1 MSIPNSKNNVIVCLD
16 ETGIITTAQITYQNN
31 EHIVSHIKQFN
42 AHLSS
47 NDNSIWSVDVKYPY
61 IIIGGNHKGV
71 LMFNYEEDVNDNDT
85 DINVIK
91 RSILYKG
98 NEHNVPSVRI
108 SPCGLFIASNSIDS
122 YTKVFDVYKKKL
134 LCRFNNPKSEWG
146 WNVMFIPKC
155 LFSYKEYFY
164 DFVSNENENNFVT
177 DLFHL
182 ENANL
187 TNKNTIHNVHSRY
200 NINKESNNDDNDY
213 YYQRYLEDNLI
224 NKYYILSTYHNIA
237 YLNELVF
244 THNNNNNNN
253 DESDWR
259 IENKPLGKV
268 ELFKNFLIERFRGYT
283 NLSFMEILIL
293 KQLKSFGRYE
303 YLFISESMK
312 LIFIGNKTG
321 DLQIFRM
328 VIEVGECDDKIG
340 IIDTPDVIIDY
351 YEKLAG
357 IRVIEADDG
366 ESVDIYALDLKGTF
380 HQHRLIKKKVNNDN
394 EDNDDDDMNNES

>member
-1 MSIPNSKNNVIVCLD
+1 MSIPNNKDNIIVCLD
-16 ETGIITTAQITYQNN
+16 ETGIITTALITYHNK
-31 EHIVSHIKQFN
+31 EHIISNIKQFN

-71 LMFNYEEDVNDNDT
+71 LMFNYEEDVIDDNNNND
-85 DINVIK
+85 NVIK
-91 RSILYKG
+91 KSILYKG
-98 NEHNVPSVRI
+98 NEHNVPSVRL

-134 LCRFNNPKSEWG
+134 LCKFNNPKSEWG

-177 DLFHL
+177 NLFHL

-187 TNKNTIHNVHSRY
+187 TNKNKIHNDKEEY
-200 NINKESNNDDNDY
+200 ILNKESNDY

-244 THNNNNNNN
+244 AHDENDGEGDNNV
-253 DESDWR
+253 SWK

-283 NLSFMEILIL
+283 NLSVMEIWIL

-357 IRVIEADDG
+357 IRVIESDDG

-380 HQHRLIKKKVNNDN
+380 HQHRITRKVNNEKAN
-394 EDNDDDDMNNES
+394 EDDDMNNNESDDC

>member
-1 MSIPNSKNNVIVCLD
+1 
-16 ETGIITTAQITYQNN
+16 
-31 EHIVSHIKQFN
+31 
-42 AHLSS
+42 
-47 NDNSIWSVDVKYPY
+47 
-61 IIIGGNHKGV
+61 
-71 LMFNYEEDVNDNDT
+71 
-85 DINVIK
+85 
-91 RSILYKG
+91 
-98 NEHNVPSVRI
+98 
-108 SPCGLFIASNSIDS
+108 
-122 YTKVFDVYKKKL
+122 
-134 LCRFNNPKSEWG
+134 
-146 WNVMFIPKC
+146 
-155 LFSYKEYFY
+155 
-164 DFVSNENENNFVT
+164 
-177 DLFHL
+177 
-182 ENANL
+182 
-187 TNKNTIHNVHSRY
+187 
-200 NINKESNNDDNDY
+200 
-213 YYQRYLEDNLI
+213 
-224 NKYYILSTYHNIA
+224 
-237 YLNELVF
+237 LVF

-253 DESDWR
+253 NDVSDWR

-394 EDNDDDDMNNES
+394 EDNEDDDMNNES

>member
-1 MSIPNSKNNVIVCLD
+1 MQIPNSKNNIIVCLD
-16 ETGIITTAQITYQNN
+16 ETGIITTAQITYQNK

-61 IIIGGNHKGV
+61 IIVGGNHKGV
-71 LMFNYEEDVNDNDT
+71 LVFNYEEDVNGDDS
-85 DINVIK
+85 DVVK
-91 RSILYKG
+91 RSVLYKG
-98 NEHNVPSVRI
+98 NEHNVPSVRV
-108 SPCGLFIASNSIDS
+108 SSCGLFIASNSIDS
-122 YTKVFDVYKKKL
+122 YTKVFDVYKKKM
-134 LCRFNNPKSEWG
+134 LCKFNNPKSEWG

-177 DLFHL
+177 NLFHL

-187 TNKNTIHNVHSRY
+187 TNKNTIHTNAHSTY
-200 NINKESNNDDNDY
+200 TINKDSNDY

-244 THNNNNNNN
+244 APNNNN

-357 IRVIEADDG
+357 IRVIESDDG
-366 ESVDIYALDLKGTF
+366 ESVDIYAIDLKGTF
-380 HQHRLIKKKVNNDN
+380 HQHRLIKKKVNNDKVN
-394 EDNDDDDMNNES
+394 ENEEDEDQDEDMNNNES